1 MVRELERVR
10 QTSQFPEAAPAANP
24 VFFRT
29 YSRRRDSRR
38 ETWEEVCDR
47 TVGGLAKLGQLLPE
61 EAALLTKMQRQI
73 KTLTSGRWL
82 WVGGSQWIDQQENFS
97 GAYNCSSS
105 NITDWRAF
113 GLLMDLAMMG
123 CGTGA
128 VLEPQYINQLPAI
141 CNRLEVTLQGKI
153 GDTPASLRR
162 EHTEVKIDGNTA
174 TIYVGDSRQ
183 GWVESYQSLLELSTN
198 ESFSATVQVVINISD
213 VRAAGE
219 TLKGFGG
226 VANPVKLPELYH
238 RCTAILNKAV
248 GRQLNS
254 VECCLLIDEAAVTIV
269 AGNIRRCIAYGARVS
284 AISGMKFIQDVQVG
298 DLVLTSSGEYRPV
311 VNKFIQGNQDVV
323 EIRTPATSIRCTA
336 NHRVAVYDGLRS
348 YTWKYAGELQKGDRL
363 ISIPHNKGSD
373 CASTD
378 FAWLL
383 GFYIGDGYANRRKTG
398 QSEVVFA
405 LSKSRLEGN
414 LGKKCLRILRNLG
427 YNPTVALGNERNYGF
442 IKVYRKDLAEEL
454 LKYKQPWGVP
464 IIPEIVWQGTPEI
477 RAAFLAGL
485 SDADGTP
492 SRNVLVNSNKLE
504 FLREVQKLALSLGIA
519 TTLHERKPKTLKGR
533 DKIYEGCHWIH
544 IRGLQSQ
551 AVTVALINQF
561 AVRDGFTLKLA
572 KKNGLSLP
580 HQLVRELAA
589 TGWKPETIC
598 RADIL
603 WADPKGRSGHFR
615 DANFD
620 TLLAE
625 DLVNPHWL
633 PMEVQ
638 FVAPG
643 GEAETFDIEVEG
655 DHEFVAD
662 GLLVHNSA
670 GMRQF
675 DSEDK
680 LGASAKDN
688 LWQQDE
694 QGSWRI
700 DPERD
705 ALRMA
710 NHSRVFHYKP
720 TLEECIDAVR
730 KQYFSGEGAIQWAGE
745 AVARAN
751 CDLLATKALKTEFLQ
766 AYHQRNA
773 KQWLQEHYPTLTEE
787 ELAHRLARVG
797 LNPCVTADT
806 WIHTEYGAKQVKDLI
821 GVQHGTFVNGELF
834 STTAEGFFFTGFKP
848 VVKVQTQEGYS
859 LRLTA
864 NHQVLKVT
872 AQTEKNQYSAWCEV
886 GDLKPGDRLLLHNHR
901 HLQPWQGNGTFAE
914 GYAVVGK
921 AVLVHHEGTKTQ
933 RIDGNSAKLNVS
945 RWQQPITM
953 AMASPRKLSPRK
965 LSEIEGASYEFVRGF
980 LSGLFDTEGSI
991 EETTNGVNIRWSH
1004 GNLSE
1009 LEAVQR
1015 MLLRL
1020 GIVSTINIGE
1030 KELAIA
1036 HDNVSIFQQVIGCQ
1050 LPEKASLLDSLLAN
1064 KHLNQERFTVEITAI
1079 IPDGQEAVY
1088 DCTVPAVSRFDANG
1102 FVAHNCGEIIGSNF
1116 HCVSGDTLLIT
1127 RQGMDK
1133 IKDVIG
1139 SEIEVWNGHKWSQV
1153 IPFKTGSDRQ
1163 LYRVRFGDGSY
1174 LDATEYHRFFVKDR
1188 FGKTYQEVQTKDL
1201 MDTSKYAIH
1210 TEPFQIKY
1218 EDGLHIDPN
1227 YAYTLGVAVGDGTTD
1242 QKDRAKIRLYEQ
1254 KAALEV
1260 SGNKSPERKYDYLP
1274 TFTDVTDLGFSGE
1287 FLKALKTN
1295 PETLNLIASWN
1306 RQAILHFIAGLADT
1320 DGSNTSGNGI
1330 RIYLSDYERAYRVQL
1345 LLTKCGIRSSV
1356 NLCAHQGA
1364 VTNYG
1369 IRSQDLYYLQI
1380 TQCSD
1385 IPCQRL
1391 KVSQGKDAQYKG
1403 KWQVVR
1409 SVEQLP
1415 GLHDTYCFNEP
1426 ENHKGVFGNTLTGN
1440 CNLSEIHLNQLD
1452 PDNLKEQEE
1461 AFRAGAL
1468 SVAVLLN
1475 HKFIEPRYQYSRELD
1490 PIVGVSF
1497 TGLFDFFVKAFGT
1510 NWLRWWAEGRPETK
1524 QGLEFKWQEKE
1535 YLSRWCDI
1543 VHQTVWD
1550 YCERHHLKRPN
1561 RCTTV
1566 QPSGT
1571 KSLLTGA
1578 SPGWHPPKAQR
1589 FLRRIT
1595 FRKNDPVALA
1605 CIEYGYNVIP
1615 SQSDKDEKG
1624 NLLDDPFDPRCSEW
1638 LVEIPV
1644 AVSWAD
1650 LPGADQIDIS
1660 KFSAIAQMDFYM
1672 QVQKHYVRHNTSA
1685 TIELREGEIETL
1697 GTRIYEAIRD
1707 DEGYISVALLARF
1720 DDLQTFPRLPF
1731 EPISKEKYEQLMQ
1744 AVKSRR
1750 KTEDFHAALSHYD
1763 SGELPDAGP
1772 AGCDSDKC
1780 LLPEQKPEN

>member
-10 QTSQFPEAAPAANP
+10 QNIQFPETAPAANP

-141 CNRLEVTLQGKI
+141 RNRLEVTLQGEI
-153 GDTPASLRR
+153 GATPASLRR

-174 TIYVGDSRQ
+174 IIYVGDSRQ

-238 RCTAILNKAV
+238 RCAAILNKAV

-269 AGNIRRCIAYGARVS
+269 AGNIRRCIAYGTRVS

-363 ISIPHNKGSD
+363 ISIPHLKGLPN
-373 CASTD
+373 STTD
-378 FAWLL
+378 WAWLV
-383 GFYIGDGYANRRKTG
+383 GFFIGDGHADLESTKRRNG
-398 QSEVVFA
+398 GGGIVSFA
-405 LSKSRLEGN
+405 ISIQRLQGT
-414 LGKKCLRILRNLG
+414 LGEKILRIISNLG
-427 YNPTVALGNERNYGF
+427 YHPAVNIQGTHANIN
-442 IKVYRKDLAEEL
+442 IYRKEFAETL
-454 LKYKQPWGVP
+454 GQYKQPWKSP
-464 IIPEIVWQGTPEI
+464 IIPEFIWQGNREI
-477 RAAFLAGL
+477 RAAFIAGL

-598 RADIL
+598 RADVL

-638 FVAPG
+638 FVAPV

-694 QGSWRI
+694 QGNWRI

-720 TLEECIDAVR
+720 TLEECIAAVR

-751 CDLLATKALKTEFLQ
+751 CDLLSTKALKTEFLQ

-773 KQWLQEHYPTLTEE
+773 KQWLQEHYPKLTEE

-872 AQTEKNQYSAWCEV
+872 AQTEKNQYSEWCEV

-901 HLQPWQGNGTFAE
+901 YLQPWQGNGTFAE
-914 GYAVVGK
+914 GYAVVAK

-933 RIDGNSAKLNVS
+933 RIDGNSAKLKVC

-953 AMASPRKLSPRK
+953 ASPRK

-1004 GNLSE
+1004 GNLPE

-1020 GIVSTINIGE
+1020 GIVSTINIRE

-1064 KHLNQERFTVEITAI
+1064 KHLNQERFKVQITAI

-1116 HCVSGDTLLIT
+1116 H
-1127 RQGMDK
+1127 
-1133 IKDVIG
+1133 
-1139 SEIEVWNGHKWSQV
+1139 
-1153 IPFKTGSDRQ
+1153 
-1163 LYRVRFGDGSY
+1163 
-1174 LDATEYHRFFVKDR
+1174 
-1188 FGKTYQEVQTKDL
+1188 
-1201 MDTSKYAIH
+1201 
-1210 TEPFQIKY
+1210 
-1218 EDGLHIDPN
+1218 
-1227 YAYTLGVAVGDGTTD
+1227 
-1242 QKDRAKIRLYEQ
+1242 
-1254 KAALEV
+1254 
-1260 SGNKSPERKYDYLP
+1260 
-1274 TFTDVTDLGFSGE
+1274 
-1287 FLKALKTN
+1287 
-1295 PETLNLIASWN
+1295 
-1306 RQAILHFIAGLADT
+1306 
-1320 DGSNTSGNGI
+1320 
-1330 RIYLSDYERAYRVQL
+1330 
-1345 LLTKCGIRSSV
+1345 
-1356 NLCAHQGA
+1356 
-1364 VTNYG
+1364 
-1369 IRSQDLYYLQI
+1369 
-1380 TQCSD
+1380 
-1385 IPCQRL
+1385 
-1391 KVSQGKDAQYKG
+1391 
-1403 KWQVVR
+1403 
-1409 SVEQLP
+1409 
-1415 GLHDTYCFNEP
+1415 
-1426 ENHKGVFGNTLTGN
+1426 

-1510 NWLRWWAEGRPETK
+1510 DWLRWWAEGRPETK
-1524 QGLEFKWQEKE
+1524 QGLEFKWREKE

-1550 YCERHHLKRPN
+1550 YCDGASAPAGLRHHLKQPN

-1763 SGELPDAGP
+1763 SGELLDAGP